1 MAIGFIEDTTLNALG
16 EAIRGKTGSTE
27 KILPSDMPEAIA
39 SIKTG
44 ADTSKIT
51 DWMQFFLNNR
61 RAEIVHEVDMSAA
74 LNCQN
79 AFQNSTAVTEIY
91 QPNTS
96 KCLSFMN
103 VCYGCTNLVTATF
116 DMSGATNSANNA
128 FYNCTS
134 LKEVHLNST
143 KNIPVMAGMFRNC
156 SVLETITGLDFS
168 NTTST
173 GNTSNIFVGASKL
186 RNCVIAGKFKLYGNF
201 IMNESNDLT
210 VETMMSFI
218 NAFEDNTGGNTYT
231 VTFGSTNLARLTAEQ
246 KAVAQNKNILLA

>member
-16 EAIRGKTGSTE
+16 EAIRSKTGSTE
-27 KILPSDMPEAIA
+27 KMLPSDMPEAIA

-61 RAEIVHEVDMSAA
+61 RAEIVHEIDMIGA
-74 LNCQN
+74 LTCQN
-79 AFQNSTAVTEIY
+79 TFQASTAVTEIY

-103 VCYGCTNLVTATF
+103 VCYGCSNLVTATF

-134 LKEVHLNST
+134 LREVHLNST
-143 KNIPVMAGMFRNC
+143 KNIPVLAAMFRNC
-156 SVLETITGLDFS
+156 SSLETVTGLDFS
-168 NTTST
+168 STTAS
-173 GNTSNIFVGASKL
+173 GNTSNVFVGASKL
-186 RNCVIAGKFKLYGNF
+186 RNCVITGKFKLYANF
-201 IMNESNDLT
+201 VMNESNDLT

-218 NAFEDNTGGNTYT
+218 NAFEDNTGGATYT
-231 VTFGSTNLARLTAEQ
+231 VTWGAVNLAKLTDEQ
-246 KAVAQNKNILLA
+246 IAIATSKNITLA